1 MKRNMIWIAAL
12 LAGFMLACS
21 DDDDNNDQPIIEVG
35 MSNTAF
41 IPEQVIISAGTTVRW
56 VNNSSIPHTVTSHD
70 GLFDEFLD
78 FDETFSYTFNTS
90 GTFSYD
96 CTLHPG
102 MDGVVTV
109 E

>member
-12 LAGFMLACS
+12 LVGFMLACS
-21 DDDDNNDQPIIEVG
+21 DDDNNDQPITEVG

-41 IPEQVIISAGTTVRW
+41 IPEQVSISAGTTVRW
-56 VNNSSIPHTVTSHD
+56 VNNSSIPHTVTSND
-70 GLFDEFLD
+70 GLFDEFLEVN
-78 FDETFSYTFNTS
+78 ETFSFTFNTS
-90 GTFSYD
+90 GTFLYV